1 MKIKLPEY
9 RSDAI
14 EKSIDC
20 SAEVNKV
27 SLYSP
32 ECMLTPADELD
43 DELGFP
49 ESVDEL
55 DESEDGLGNDRE
67 MEFSNSEDFRCGEDP
82 EKEAD
87 GRTAP
92 LMVAAASNNVAA
104 VKILL
109 EEGAN
114 PNHKNKAG
122 WSATMLACQQ
132 DTEYEK
138 MVHMLVD
145 AGGSVSAVSPLGQ
158 RPVVLYFATYCG
170 DLTLLQTFLSN
181 NSSNRI
187 AEIALNRAAF
197 FGHLN
202 MVLELLKRPQMN
214 INAPDSSGFTT
225 FDVAAYKNNLRIMFE
240 LLKYP
245 NIESMDFNLCDKRI
259 EIVRKLKQYP
269 KIDINSTN
277 SEGCTILIATA
288 YLGEFRS
295 LKELL
300 NHPKLDV
307 NQTMPGDVTP
317 LKAALRGLEAERDV
331 EQRRRGYCSG
341 EDELDSLEEQG
352 NVAQVMLVHPDDADW
367 WNEVA
372 RIQADLEAAH

>member
-1 MKIKLPEY
+1 
-9 RSDAI
+9 
-14 EKSIDC
+14 
-20 SAEVNKV
+20 
-27 SLYSP
+27 
-32 ECMLTPADELD
+32 MLTPADELD

-67 MEFSNSEDFRCGEDP
+67 MEFSNSEDFRFVYTSLLEITLASGEDP